1 MDMKNNKPK
10 YWVWAY
16 IFLAPS
22 VILICILNL
31 WPILQTLWFSL
42 NKVQGF
48 QAPEWAGLGNYVT
61 VLKNEEFMMA
71 LKNTVIYTV
80 VTVPVGVFLSLAA
93 AVLLNTSI
101 RCKGFF
107 RVCYFLPVISA
118 PAAVAMVWRW
128 LYNADFGII
137 NFLLSKIGIE
147 GPNWIGDSKTILLSV
162 MIVGIWS
169 MVGYNMVILLAGL
182 QNIPRTYYEA
192 AEIDGAGGW
201 KRFTHITV
209 PLVSPTLFFVILTT
223 MISSLQVFD
232 HIYMMVDNTNPAL
245 KSVQSVVYLFYK
257 YTFVQYDKGIGSA
270 IASILLVL
278 VLILTCVQMYA
289 QKKWVIYQ

>member
-1 MDMKNNKPK
+1 MKNKPK
-10 YWVWAY
+10 NWAWAY
-16 IFLAPS
+16 MFLAPS

-42 NKVQGF
+42 NDIQGF
-48 QAPEWAGLGNYVT
+48 QPPKWAGLGNYIT
-61 VLKNEEFMMA
+61 VMGNEEFA
-71 LKNTVIYTV
+71 GAFKNTLVYTL
-80 VTVPVGVFLSLAA
+80 VTVPAGVFLSLVT

-107 RVCYFLPVISA
+107 RICYFLPVISA

-128 LYNADFGII
+128 LYNSEFGII
-137 NFLLSKIGIE
+137 NFLLSKLGID
-147 GPNWIGDSKTILLSV
+147 GLNWIGDSKTVLLSV
-162 MIVGIWS
+162 MIVGIWA

-182 QNIPRTYYEA
+182 QNIPRTFYEA
-192 AEIDGAGGW
+192 AEIDGASGY
-201 KRFTHITV
+201 KKFMYITV

-223 MISSLQVFD
+223 TISSLQVFD
-232 HIYMMVDNTNPAL
+232 HIYMMVDSTNPAL
-245 KSVQSVVYLFYK
+245 KSAQSLVYLFYK

-270 IASILLVL
+270 FASLLLGL
-278 VLILTCVQMYA
+278 VLILTCIQMYA

>member
-1 MDMKNNKPK
+1 MKNKPK
-10 YWVWAY
+10 NWAWAY
-16 IFLAPS
+16 MFLAPS

-42 NKVQGF
+42 NDIQGF
-48 QAPEWAGLGNYVT
+48 QPPKWAGLGNYIT
-61 VLKNEEFMMA
+61 VLGNEEFA
-71 LKNTVIYTV
+71 GAFKNTVVYTL
-80 VTVPVGVFLSLAA
+80 VTVPAGVFLSLVT

-107 RVCYFLPVISA
+107 RICYFLPVISA

-128 LYNADFGII
+128 LYNSEFGII
-137 NFLLSKIGIE
+137 NFLLSKLGID
-147 GPNWIGDSKTILLSV
+147 GLNWIGDSKTVLLSV
-162 MIVGIWS
+162 MIVGIWA

-182 QNIPRTYYEA
+182 QNIPRTFYEA
-192 AEIDGAGGW
+192 AEIDGASGY
-201 KRFTHITV
+201 KKFMYITV

-223 MISSLQVFD
+223 TISSLQVFD
-232 HIYMMVDNTNPAL
+232 HIYMMVDSTNPAL
-245 KSVQSVVYLFYK
+245 KSAQSLVYLFYK

-270 IASILLVL
+270 FASLLLGL
-278 VLILTCVQMYA
+278 VLILTCIQMYA

>member
-1 MDMKNNKPK
+1 MKNKPK
-10 YWVWAY
+10 NWAWAY
-16 IFLAPS
+16 MFLAPS

-42 NKVQGF
+42 NDIQGF
-48 QAPEWAGLGNYVT
+48 QPPKWAGLGNYIT
-61 VLKNEEFMMA
+61 VLENEEFA
-71 LKNTVIYTV
+71 GAFKNTVVYTL
-80 VTVPVGVFLSLAA
+80 VTVPAGVFLSLVT

-107 RVCYFLPVISA
+107 RICYFLPVISA

-128 LYNADFGII
+128 LYNSEFGII
-137 NFLLSKIGIE
+137 NFLLSKLGID
-147 GPNWIGDSKTILLSV
+147 GLNWIGDSKTVLLSV
-162 MIVGIWS
+162 MIVGIWA

-182 QNIPRTYYEA
+182 QNIPRTFYEA
-192 AEIDGAGGW
+192 AEIDGASGY
-201 KRFTHITV
+201 KKFMYITV

-223 MISSLQVFD
+223 TISSLQVFD
-232 HIYMMVDNTNPAL
+232 HIYMMVDSTNPAL
-245 KSVQSVVYLFYK
+245 KSAQSLVYLFYK

-270 IASILLVL
+270 FASLLLGL
-278 VLILTCVQMYA
+278 VLILTCIQMYA

>member
-1 MDMKNNKPK
+1 MKNKPK
-10 YWVWAY
+10 NWAWAY
-16 IFLAPS
+16 MFLAPS

-42 NKVQGF
+42 NDIQGF
-48 QAPEWAGLGNYVT
+48 QPPKWAGLGNYIT
-61 VLKNEEFMMA
+61 VLGNEEFA
-71 LKNTVIYTV
+71 GAFKNTVVYTL
-80 VTVPVGVFLSLAA
+80 VTVPAGVFLSLVT

-107 RVCYFLPVISA
+107 RICYFLPVISA

-128 LYNADFGII
+128 LYNSEFGII
-137 NFLLSKIGIE
+137 NFLLSKLGIN
-147 GPNWIGDSKTILLSV
+147 GLNWIGDSKTVLLSV
-162 MIVGIWS
+162 MIVGIWA

-182 QNIPRTYYEA
+182 QNIPRTFYEA
-192 AEIDGAGGW
+192 AEIDGASGY
-201 KRFTHITV
+201 KKFMYITV

-223 MISSLQVFD
+223 TISSLQVFD
-232 HIYMMVDNTNPAL
+232 HIYMMVDSTNPAL
-245 KSVQSVVYLFYK
+245 KSAQSLVYLFYK

-270 IASILLVL
+270 FASLLLGL
-278 VLILTCVQMYA
+278 VLILTCIQMYA

>member
-1 MDMKNNKPK
+1 MKNKPK
-10 YWVWAY
+10 NWAWAY
-16 IFLAPS
+16 MFLAPS

-42 NKVQGF
+42 NDIQGF
-48 QAPEWAGLGNYVT
+48 QPPKWAGLGNYIT
-61 VLKNEEFMMA
+61 VMGNEEFA
-71 LKNTVIYTV
+71 GAFKNTVVYTL
-80 VTVPVGVFLSLAA
+80 VTVPAGVFLSLVT

-107 RVCYFLPVISA
+107 RICYFLPVISA

-128 LYNADFGII
+128 LYNSEFGII
-137 NFLLSKIGIE
+137 NFLLSKLGID
-147 GPNWIGDSKTILLSV
+147 GLNWIGDSKTVLLSV
-162 MIVGIWS
+162 MIVGIWA

-182 QNIPRTYYEA
+182 QNIPRTFYEA
-192 AEIDGAGGW
+192 AEIDGASGY
-201 KRFTHITV
+201 KKFMYITV

-223 MISSLQVFD
+223 TISSLQVFD
-232 HIYMMVDNTNPAL
+232 HIYMMVDSTNPAL
-245 KSVQSVVYLFYK
+245 KSAQSLVYLFYK

-270 IASILLVL
+270 FASLLLGL
-278 VLILTCVQMYA
+278 VLILTCIQMYA

>member
-1 MDMKNNKPK
+1 MKNKPK
-10 YWVWAY
+10 NWAWAY

-42 NKVQGF
+42 NEIQGF
-48 QAPEWAGLGNYVT
+48 QPPRWVGLENYMT
-61 VLKNEEFMMA
+61 VLRNEEFA
-71 LKNTVIYTV
+71 GAFKNTVIYTL
-80 VTVPVGVFLSLAA
+80 VTVPAGVLLSLIT

-107 RVCYFLPVISA
+107 RICYFLPVISA

-128 LYNADFGII
+128 LYNSEFGII
-137 NFLLSKIGIE
+137 NFLLSKLGIE
-147 GPNWIGDSKTILLSV
+147 GMNWIGDSKTVLLSV

-182 QNIPRTYYEA
+182 QNIPRTFYEA
-192 AEIDGAGGW
+192 AEIDGASGYR
-201 KRFTHITV
+201 KFMYITV

-223 MISSLQVFD
+223 TISSLQVFD
-232 HIYMMVDNTNPAL
+232 HIYMMVDSTNPAL
-245 KSVQSVVYLFYK
+245 KSAQSLVYLFYK
-257 YTFVQYDKGIGSA
+257 YTFVQYNKGIGSTF
-270 IASILLVL
+270 ASLLLGL
-278 VLILTCVQMYA
+278 VLILTCIQMYV
-289 QKKWVIYQ
+289 QKKWVVYQ

>member
-1 MDMKNNKPK
+1 MKNKPK
-10 YWVWAY
+10 NWAWAY
-16 IFLAPS
+16 MFLAPS

-42 NKVQGF
+42 NDIQGF
-48 QAPEWAGLGNYVT
+48 QPPKWAGLGNYIT
-61 VLKNEEFMMA
+61 VLGNEEFA
-71 LKNTVIYTV
+71 GAFKNTVVYTL
-80 VTVPVGVFLSLAA
+80 VTVPAGVFLSLVT

-107 RVCYFLPVISA
+107 RICYFLPVISV

-128 LYNADFGII
+128 LYNSEFGII
-137 NFLLSKIGIE
+137 NFLLSKLGID
-147 GPNWIGDSKTILLSV
+147 GLNWIGDSKTVLLSV
-162 MIVGIWS
+162 MIVGIWA

-182 QNIPRTYYEA
+182 QNIPRTFYEA
-192 AEIDGAGGW
+192 AEIDGASGY
-201 KRFTHITV
+201 KKFMYITV

-223 MISSLQVFD
+223 TISSLQAFD
-232 HIYMMVDNTNPAL
+232 HIYMMVDSTNPAL
-245 KSVQSVVYLFYK
+245 KSAQSLVYLFYK

-270 IASILLVL
+270 FASLLLGL
-278 VLILTCVQMYA
+278 VLILTCIQMYA

>member
-1 MDMKNNKPK
+1 MKNKPK
-10 YWVWAY
+10 NWAWAY
-16 IFLAPS
+16 MFLAPS

-42 NKVQGF
+42 NDIQGF
-48 QAPEWAGLGNYVT
+48 QPPKWAGLGNYIT
-61 VLKNEEFMMA
+61 VMGNEEFA
-71 LKNTVIYTV
+71 GAFKNTVVYSL
-80 VTVPVGVFLSLAA
+80 VTVPAGVFLSLVT

-107 RVCYFLPVISA
+107 RICYFLPVISA

-128 LYNADFGII
+128 LYNSEFGII
-137 NFLLSKIGIE
+137 NFLLSKLGID
-147 GPNWIGDSKTILLSV
+147 GLNWIGDSKTVLLSV
-162 MIVGIWS
+162 MIVGIWA

-182 QNIPRTYYEA
+182 QNIPRTFYEA
-192 AEIDGAGGW
+192 AEIDGASGY
-201 KRFTHITV
+201 KKFMYITV

-223 MISSLQVFD
+223 TISSLQVFD
-232 HIYMMVDNTNPAL
+232 HIYMMVDSTNPAL
-245 KSVQSVVYLFYK
+245 KSAQSLVYLFYK

-270 IASILLVL
+270 FASLLLGL
-278 VLILTCVQMYA
+278 VLILTCIQMYA